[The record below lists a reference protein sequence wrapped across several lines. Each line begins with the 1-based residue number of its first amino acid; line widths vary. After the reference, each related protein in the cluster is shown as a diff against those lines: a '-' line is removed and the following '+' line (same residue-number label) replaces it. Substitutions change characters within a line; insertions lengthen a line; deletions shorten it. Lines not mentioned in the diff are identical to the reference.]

1 LYKKQNRL
9 CFRFVDGLYERD
21 LFVDKLQVRSENQV
35 IESANKHGYK
45 VRRPI
50 YNFSE
55 YRDIIYGA
63 NKSMNRFNILQNS
76 SYHNIP
82 RTITNVFLNSSLDE
96 GFIKTTIIN
105 SLSDDPFE
113 INLDKNRHHIETAR
127 NDYRDVSEYLL
138 HEKKAQNIVSI
149 FDGLLKMEENK
160 KELAWKIGA
169 EFNYSREKERTL
181 QDEQIA
187 INQQFADQQIK
198 IEKVNLEFSTDQRR
212 VQDKLSIVKQDI
224 LKANQ
229 KEKEY
234 ASKNINQLLT
244 ELAAKP
250 DYDREQSQIQSQ
262 LALLTANQQ
271 DIETRYQTDKQRLE
285 TQCRQQILDFEL
297 SLAKEKEKLQQDST
311 YIATAFYQD
320 KERLSLD
327 LNSKIDEQNK
337 EKIAIERKIREVEFS
352 IESIQKTPF
361 LKEEKDKLKND
372 QRELSEKKQRLT
384 S

>member
-1 LYKKQNRL
+1 MYKKQNRL

-149 FDGLLKMEENK
+149 LMG
-160 KELAWKIGA
+160 
-169 EFNYSREKERTL
+169 Y
-181 QDEQIA
+181 
-187 INQQFADQQIK
+187 
-198 IEKVNLEFSTDQRR
+198 
-212 VQDKLSIVKQDI
+212 
-224 LKANQ
+224 
-229 KEKEY
+229 
-234 ASKNINQLLT
+234 
-244 ELAAKP
+244 
-250 DYDREQSQIQSQ
+250 
-262 LALLTANQQ
+262 
-271 DIETRYQTDKQRLE
+271 
-285 TQCRQQILDFEL
+285 
-297 SLAKEKEKLQQDST
+297 
-311 YIATAFYQD
+311 
-320 KERLSLD
+320 
-327 LNSKIDEQNK
+327 
-337 EKIAIERKIREVEFS
+337 
-352 IESIQKTPF
+352 
-361 LKEEKDKLKND
+361 
-372 QRELSEKKQRLT
+372 
-384 S
+384 